1 MKFDSVLKKL
11 IFDNEEEILD
21 WQKGL
26 ESIDENAFIN
36 GAKNALE
43 ISVFDLFLQGE
54 NVGFCII
61 TSNIKSLQDD
71 CFYSIKTSF
80 TSCDLPDGCFIVTK
94 KDIYGE

>member
-1 MKFDSVLKKL
+1 MKFDGVLKKL
-11 IFDNEEEILD
+11 VFDNEEEILD

-36 GAKNALE
+36 GAKDALE
-43 ISVFDLFLQGE
+43 ISLFDLFLQDKD
-54 NVGFCII
+54 VGFCII

-71 CFYSIKTSF
+71 YFYSIKTSF
-80 TSCDLPDGCFIVTK
+80 TSCDLPDGHFIVTK